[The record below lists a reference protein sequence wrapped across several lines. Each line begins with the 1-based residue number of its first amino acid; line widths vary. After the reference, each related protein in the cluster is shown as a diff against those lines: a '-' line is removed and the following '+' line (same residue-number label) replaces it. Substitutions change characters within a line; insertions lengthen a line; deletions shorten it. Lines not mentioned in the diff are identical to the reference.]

1 MALLAL
7 PLFPYL
13 HTLPPI
19 GELLGLEEQVQVQDI
34 GHPYL
39 QVELVHVPLQDLQGQ
54 ELGAMAAALAP
65 LEVVEVVELPVPLA
79 PARDVRP

>member
-19 GELLGLEEQVQVQDI
+19 GELLGLEEQVQDI

-39 QVELVHVPLQDLQGQ
+39 QAELVPLQDLQEQ
-54 ELGAMAAALAP
+54 ELELGAVAAALVP

-79 PARDVRP
+79 PARDARP

>member
-19 GELLGLEEQVQVQDI
+19 GELLGLEEQVQDI

-39 QVELVHVPLQDLQGQ
+39 QVELVPLQDLQEQ
-54 ELGAMAAALAP
+54 ELGAVAAALVP

>member
-19 GELLGLEEQVQVQDI
+19 GELLGLEEQVQDI

-39 QVELVHVPLQDLQGQ
+39 QVELVPLQDLQEQ
-54 ELGAMAAALAP
+54 ELGAVAAALVP

-79 PARDVRP
+79 PARDARP

>member
-19 GELLGLEEQVQVQDI
+19 GELLGLEEQVQDI

-39 QVELVHVPLQDLQGQ
+39 QVELVPLQ
-54 ELGAMAAALAP
+54 ELGAVAAALVP
-65 LEVVEVVELPVPLA
+65 LEVVEVVELPMPLA
-79 PARDVRP
+79 PARDARP

>member
-19 GELLGLEEQVQVQDI
+19 GELLGLEEQVQDI

-39 QVELVHVPLQDLQGQ
+39 QVELVPLQDLQEQ
-54 ELGAMAAALAP
+54 ELGTVAAALVS

-79 PARDVRP
+79 PARDARP

>member
-19 GELLGLEEQVQVQDI
+19 GELLGLEEQVQDI

-39 QVELVHVPLQDLQGQ
+39 QVELVPLQDLQEQ
-54 ELGAMAAALAP
+54 ELGAVAAALVP
-65 LEVVEVVELPVPLA
+65 LEVVEVVELPVPLV
-79 PARDVRP
+79 PARDARP

>member
-1 MALLAL
+1 VALLAL

-19 GELLGLEEQVQVQDI
+19 GELLGLEEQVQDI

-39 QVELVHVPLQDLQGQ
+39 QVELVPLQDLQEQ
-54 ELGAMAAALAP
+54 ELGAVAAALVP

-79 PARDVRP
+79 PARDARP